1 MNDDM
6 DNLVKRHYVAIDDP
20 KGVDGAQ
27 MWEGKWW
34 APLWGCDTLGA
45 LLNEIPPASD
55 GETEKLLKEVERLR
69 VIAAAAVRSVSNPA
83 WAGVC
88 DEDVDLERVLRE
100 AGLMGGKT
108 K

>member
-1 MNDDM
+1 MNERLDE
-6 DNLVKRHYVAIDDP
+6 LVRGPMVA
-20 KGVDGAQ
+20 KLRYAAKKAGQDGS
-27 MWEGKWW
+27 W
-34 APLWGCDTLGA
+34 AGSA
-45 LLNEIPPASD
+45 LLAQAA
-55 GETEKLLKEVERLR
+55 GEMERLR